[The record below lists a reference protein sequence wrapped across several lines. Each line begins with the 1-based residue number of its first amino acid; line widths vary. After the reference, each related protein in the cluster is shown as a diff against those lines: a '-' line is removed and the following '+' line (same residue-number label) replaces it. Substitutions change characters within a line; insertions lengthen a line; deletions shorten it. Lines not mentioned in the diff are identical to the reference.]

1 MHTLGEVESGI
12 IGESSINLY
21 KLSRV
26 EQITGEKLLYNTG
39 SPVWQSVMTGR
50 DGKVGG
56 EGDQTGRGVYV

>member
-1 MHTLGEVESGI
+1 MQGRKGEADIGNRLVHTLGEVESGI

-39 SPVWQSVMTGR
+39 SLARHSMI
-50 DGKVGG
+50 
-56 EGDQTGRGVYV
+56 